1 MWNARRSASGSGRTR
16 WPRGTD
22 YQTTGLHVTAE
33 EADAWLAKLEAGK
46 RRRYPEM
53 PRLRW
58 SQPALRDVAR
68 LHEFLAPKSRDAA
81 QRAVKTIRQGVKA
94 LGKHPEIGRPV
105 EELPPEFREWV
116 IEFGHGA
123 YVALY
128 HYDGKQV
135 VILAVRHGREA
146 GY

>member
-1 MWNARRSASGSGRTR
+1 
-16 WPRGTD
+16 
-22 YQTTGLHVTAE
+22 
-33 EADAWLAKLEAGK
+33 
-46 RRRYPEM
+46 M
-53 PRLRW
+53 PRLKW

-68 LHEFLAPKSRDAA
+68 LHDFLAPKSRDAA
-81 QRAVKTIRQGVKA
+81 KRAVRAIRQGVKA

-105 EELPPEFREWV
+105 DELPPEFREWV
-116 IEFGHGA
+116 IEFGSGA

-128 HYDGKQV
+128 RIDGKEV

>member
-1 MWNARRSASGSGRTR
+1 
-16 WPRGTD
+16 
-22 YQTTGLHVTAE
+22 
-33 EADAWLAKLEAGK
+33 
-46 RRRYPEM
+46 M

-58 SQPALRDVAR
+58 SPAALADVAR
-68 LHEFLAPKSRDAA
+68 LHEFLASKSPDAA
-81 QRAVKTIRQGVKA
+81 RRAVQAIRQGVKA
-94 LGKHPEIGRPV
+94 LGHYPEMGRPV

-116 IEFGHGA
+116 IEFGQGA

>member
-1 MWNARRSASGSGRTR
+1 
-16 WPRGTD
+16 
-22 YQTTGLHVTAE
+22 
-33 EADAWLAKLEAGK
+33 
-46 RRRYPEM
+46 M

-58 SQPALRDVAR
+58 SQAALLDVAR
-68 LHEFLAPKSRDAA
+68 LHDFLVPKSRDAA
-81 QRAVKTIRQGVKA
+81 KRAVKAIRQGVRA
-94 LGKHPEIGRPV
+94 LGKYPGMGRPV
-105 EELPPEFREWV
+105 EEMPPEFREWV

-146 GY
+146 GF